1 MEPGQADV
9 GHASLIDVVVREALD
24 LGEAIQT
31 VRPVMF
37 GVVPSDWN
45 RITFEKGEVIKL
57 FLLL

>member
-1 MEPGQADV
+1 MELGQADV
-9 GHASLIDVVVREALD
+9 GHASLIDVVVHEALD

-37 GVVPSDWN
+37 GVVPYDWN
-45 RITFEKGEVIKL
+45 RIAFEKGEVIKL